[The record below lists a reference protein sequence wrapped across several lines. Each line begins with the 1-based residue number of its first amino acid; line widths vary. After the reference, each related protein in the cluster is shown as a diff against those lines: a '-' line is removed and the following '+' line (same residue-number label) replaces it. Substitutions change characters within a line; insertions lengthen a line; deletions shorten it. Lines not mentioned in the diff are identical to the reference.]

1 MRDLAAITDTIRQS
15 VSAVQAGEALGLH
28 PDRNGRCPC
37 PAHNGKDRNCRL
49 DKGERG
55 WHCFVCGQGG
65 DVISLVQV
73 TNGCA
78 FWDAVAW
85 LNGAFGLGLNLNPSA
100 DKRASEA
107 ARIRAEKH
115 KREREEREAM
125 DRALFDTYCEAEKL
139 VRDLEADKE
148 EHRPRTAGEPWDE
161 RFVTALRVLPQA
173 RETLNELTM
182 MIKEKSDARPS

>member
-1 MRDLAAITDTIRQS
+1 MRDIATITDIIHQS
-15 VSAVQAGEALGLH
+15 VSARQAGEALGLSI
-28 PDRNGRCPC
+28 DRNGRCPC
-37 PAHNGKDRNCRL
+37 PAHNGKDRNCKL

-55 WHCFVCGQGG
+55 WHCFVCGGGG

-73 TNGCA
+73 TNGST
-78 FWDAVAW
+78 FLGAVAW
-85 LNGAFGLGLNLNPSA
+85 LNGTFGLGLNLNPSA
-100 DKRASEA
+100 DKRTSEA
-107 ARIRAEKH
+107 AKIMAEKRR
-115 KREREEREAM
+115 REREEREAM

-139 VRDLEADKE
+139 VMDLEADKE

-161 RFVTALRVLPQA
+161 RFATALRVLPQA